1 VVLPLI
7 TREEKI
13 TFNILCMIPE
23 AIKIASRDLR
33 KNMTEAEVIL
43 WNILK

>member
-1 VVLPLI
+1 MDLYNKGRKEYLI
-7 TREEKI
+7 
-13 TFNILCMIPE
+13 ILFMIPE
-23 AIKIASRDLR
+23 KIKNASRDLR